1 MLRIA
6 FAGCLWWLAQT
17 GTLPAADRL
26 VISEFLAINNTGDR
40 DDDDDRSDWI
50 ELHNPGSRLVQLEG
64 WAFSGG

>member
-50 ELHNPGSRLVQLEG
+50 ELHNPG
-64 WAFSGG
+64 